1 MRITLLF
8 LVLSTSFLVRAEDG
22 YRLWLRYDLIEDA
35 SLRNRYAQGAAFVH
49 GEEVSAVAKTA
60 TRELLKG
67 LGGLLGIKI
76 NDGPKEEGDKG
87 IYLGIRGKSTRI
99 DAFLNSNN
107 LPELGSEG
115 YHLARDKGD
124 LLIIADGEKGLL
136 YGAFHLLR
144 LMRMGES
151 LVSLSRTERPAYEH
165 RILNHWDN
173 LDRTVERG
181 YAGFSIWNWHQLP
194 DFIDQRYVDYARAN
208 ASVGING
215 TVVTNVNANSLV
227 FRGDYLD
234 KAAALA
240 DVFRPYGIKLYL
252 TARFSSP
259 MELGG
264 LETADPLDPSVVAW
278 WKEKVGEVYARI
290 PDFGGFL
297 VKANSEGQ
305 PGPREYGRSHAE
317 GANMLADALKPHGG
331 IVMWR
336 AFVYT
341 DKEGGDRFR
350 EAYDEFRPLDGKFRK
365 NVMLQI
371 KNGPIDFQPR
381 EPVSPLFA
389 AMPRTPLLLEFQI
402 TKEYLGQGTHTV
414 GLASMYEEILNT
426 NMHPDEEGGS
436 VHELVSGIAGVS
448 NIGTARNWTG
458 NLFGQAD
465 WFAFGRLSWSPKASA
480 RDIFRD
486 WATLTFGRNPT
497 VVEKVTQMLT
507 ISYPACV
514 NYMTPLGLHHIMATG
529 HHYGPGPWVND
540 LGRDDWNPYY
550 YHRATKDSVGFDRTS
565 TGSDALSQYPPSF
578 AEQYQDPETCPPEF
592 LLWFH
597 RVPWSMSLPNGNDL
611 WREVGL
617 RYQRGVEQVNE
628 MGEIWNSMKSEI
640 DPERFRYVSQH
651 LNIQRK
657 EAAWWRDACLTYFRS
672 INGRQLPAEVPA
684 PSRSLK
690 SYVDEFHPYSP
701 GIRPQW

>member
-1 MRITLLF
+1 MRNLLF
-8 LVLSTSFLVRAEDG
+8 FIILSASFGVKAEDG
-22 YRLWLRYDLIEDA
+22 YRLWLRHDLIEDTD
-35 SLRNRYAQGAAFVH
+35 LRTKYVKSAAFVH
-49 GEEVSAVAKTA
+49 CEEVSLVAETA
-60 TRELLKG
+60 TRELRKG
-67 LGGLLGIKI
+67 LGGLLGITLFDEPGKQ
-76 NDGPKEEGDKG
+76 GDQG
-87 IYLGIRGKSTRI
+87 VYLGIRGKSSRI
-99 DAFLNSNN
+99 EDFLKDNN
-107 LPELGSEG
+107 VPDLGSEG
-115 YHLARDKGD
+115 YHLAADEGD
-124 LLIIADGEKGLL
+124 LLIIADDDKGLL
-136 YGAFHLLR
+136 YGAFDLLQMMSR
-144 LMRMGES
+144 GES
-151 LVSLSRTERPAYEH
+151 LATLNRTERPAYEH

-227 FRGDYLD
+227 FRDDYLD

-264 LETADPLDPSVVAW
+264 LETADPLDPEVMAW
-278 WKEKVGEVYARI
+278 WKDKVEEIYARI

-317 GANMLADALKPHGG
+317 GANMLADALEPHGG

-389 AMPRTPLLLEFQI
+389 AMPRTPLLLELQI

-414 GLASMYEEILNT
+414 GLASMYEEILT
-426 NMHPDEEGGS
+426 TDMHPEQAGGK

-465 WFAFGRLSWSPKASA
+465 WYAFGRLSWSPETSA
-480 RDIFRD
+480 RTIFRD
-486 WATLTFGRNPT
+486 WSALTFGTKPT
-497 VVEKVTQMLT
+497 VVDRVTQMLT

-514 NYMTPLGLHHIMATG
+514 NYMTPMGLHHIMATG

-550 YHRATKDSVGFDRTS
+550 YHWATKDSVGFDRTA
-565 TGSDALSQYPPSF
+565 TGSGALSQYPPAF
-578 AEQYQDPETCPPEF
+578 AKQYEDPDNCPPEF

-597 RVPWSMSLPNGNDL
+597 RVPWSMTLANGNDL
-611 WREVGL
+611 WREIGL
-617 RYQRGVEQVNE
+617 RYQRGVDQVDE
-628 MGEIWNSMKSEI
+628 MQKMWNSLKADI
-640 DPERFRYVSQH
+640 DPERFVYAAQH

-657 EAAWWRDACLTYFRS
+657 EAAWWRDACLSYFHSVNARP
-672 INGRQLPAEVPA
+672 LPHEVPVPA
-684 PSRSLK
+684 RSLQ
-690 SYVDEFHPYSP
+690 SYVDEFYPYSP
-701 GIRPQW
+701 GIRPRW